1 MNIFFNTL
9 QKYFKEILIVGLI
22 VVILLMRA
30 CSGDSSTDPKDIFI
44 KDLEKDLAR
53 RLGTKVNI
61 SPKKNGGKLVVTYYS
76 DDDLE
81 RIQLL
86 IVSNKK

>member
-30 CSGDSSTDPKDIFI
+30 CSGDSSTDPKDIVKLDG
-44 KDLEKDLAR
+44 KDFE
-53 RLGTKVNI
+53 
-61 SPKKNGGKLVVTYYS
+61 
-76 DDDLE
+76 
-81 RIQLL
+81 
-86 IVSNKK
+86 